1 MVDRISLFD
10 VGGYLFLRFRYG
22 LVGNHRC
29 FRRFSIERVSLKL
42 RDRSTQRVNFRMLF
56 QEFQLFFASVRRRKI
71 VRIHPCDPLA
81 GAVLESF
88 VQRFPETAVFRKA
101 DYAKDYFLVV
111 VFLSLTFL
119 RIFSLYLAFLTSISL
134 LIVFR

>member
-1 MVDRISLFD
+1 MF
-10 VGGYLFLRFRYG
+10 
-22 LVGNHRC
+22 
-29 FRRFSIERVSLKL
+29 
-42 RDRSTQRVNFRMLF
+42 F
-56 QEFQLFFASVRRRKI
+56 QKFQLFFASVRRGKI
-71 VRIHPCDPLA
+71 VRIHPCDPFA
-81 GAVLESF
+81 GTILESF

-101 DYAKDYFLVV
+101 DYAKDQFLVV

>member
-1 MVDRISLFD
+1 MF
-10 VGGYLFLRFRYG
+10 
-22 LVGNHRC
+22 
-29 FRRFSIERVSLKL
+29 
-42 RDRSTQRVNFRMLF
+42 F
-56 QEFQLFFASVRRRKI
+56 QKFQLFLAPVRHRKI
-71 VRIHPCDPLA
+71 IRIHPCDPLA

-111 VFLSLTFL
+111 VFLSPTFL
-119 RIFSLYLAFLTSISL
+119 RIFSLYLALLTSISL